1 MILRECAHAPSAQHR
16 ATADIKITTVGIKID
31 FFMAS
36 VKSFCKVY
44 HFYRDVSMWGLI
56 AVRYAIIAVYNI
68 AISGKKV
75 YYSIV
80 STRLYVIII
89 NIGDKSV

>member
-1 MILRECAHAPSAQHR
+1 
-16 ATADIKITTVGIKID
+16 
-31 FFMAS
+31 
-36 VKSFCKVY
+36 
-44 HFYRDVSMWGLI
+44 MWGLI
-56 AVRYAIIAVYNI
+56 AVRYVIIAVYNI

-89 NIGDKSV
+89 NIGGKSV